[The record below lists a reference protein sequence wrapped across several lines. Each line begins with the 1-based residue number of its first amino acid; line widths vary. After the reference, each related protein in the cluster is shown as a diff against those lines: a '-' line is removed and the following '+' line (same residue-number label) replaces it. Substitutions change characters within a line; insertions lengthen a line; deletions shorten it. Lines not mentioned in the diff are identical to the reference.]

1 MIVVDV
7 GNTYLA
13 DHILPNGTV
22 PEIYN
27 ESFGSVILPPCGALW
42 LVFQELEEHV
52 NLLEQIEG
60 DK

>member
-1 MIVVDV
+1 MKYIDS
-7 GNTYLA
+7 
-13 DHILPNGTV
+13 
-22 PEIYN
+22 EKIYN

-42 LVFQELEEHV
+42 VVFQELEEHV